1 MATQTTVADVMTLG
15 VVTVPPETPI
25 TEAARLMR
33 DEDIGD
39 VLVVSGEELRGIVTD
54 RDLVVRALAEPIE
67 PRLVRVEDVCSDEV
81 HVVETETPV
90 QEAVRLMREWAM
102 RRLPVVDDSGR
113 PVGMVSI
120 GDLAREGRP
129 DSALADIG
137 QAPPNR

>member
-15 VVTVPPETPI
+15 VVTVSPETSV
-25 TEAARLMR
+25 TEAARRMR

-39 VLVVSGEELRGIVTD
+39 VLVVSGEELRGVVTD

-81 HVVETETPV
+81 RVVETETPV
-90 QEAVRLMREWAM
+90 PEAVRLMREWAV
-102 RRLPVVDDSGR
+102 RRLPVVDRSGR

-120 GDLAREGRP
+120 GDLARDRQPE
-129 DSALADIG
+129 SALADIS